1 VVIVRFCVIGAGIGG
16 LSAGIALQRA
26 GHEVQVFE
34 RAPELAPVGAG
45 ITLWPNAIRAL
56 EDLDLR
62 EAVLDA
68 GAIPREGGI
77 RTRDGRRLSQ
87 LDTDDVSRRY
97 GAPLLVLHRAAL
109 HDVLLAQLQ
118 PETLRLDMECTA
130 VTTNGDAI
138 ATFKGGQKFHADAL
152 IGADGIHSVVR
163 SAVTKAGPPD
173 YSGFTAWRAIVDV
186 DPRQLK
192 ATNGES
198 WGVGELFGVVP
209 IDDHRVYWFAASAAP
224 EGRRLDP
231 GQEKTILLQ
240 RYSTWH
246 EPIPELIELTPPDSI
261 IRSDLY
267 DRRPL
272 AKWTTGRVALL
283 GDAAHP
289 MLPNLGQGACQAI
302 EDAVA
307 LGHASILGPL
317 PRVFGDYEAQRVR
330 RAGSIA
336 ARSRRMSRVAL
347 IRNPWLARARDFVMR
362 ATPSRATMRQ
372 IDAIIGTGAA
382 PAG

>member
-1 VVIVRFCVIGAGIGG
+1 MRYCVIGAGIGG

-26 GHEVQVFE
+26 GHEVQIFE

-45 ITLWPNAIRAL
+45 ITLWPNALRAL

-87 LDTDDVSRRY
+87 LNTDDVVRRY
-97 GAPLLVLHRAAL
+97 GAPLVVLHRAAL
-109 HDVLLAQLQ
+109 HEVLLAQLQ
-118 PETLRLDMECTA
+118 PNTLRLDMECTGVA
-130 VTTNGDAI
+130 TNGDAM
-138 ATFKGGQKFHADAL
+138 ATFKGGEEIRADAI

-163 SAVTKAGPPD
+163 SAITEAEPPD
-173 YSGFTAWRAIVDV
+173 YSGYTAWRAIVDI
-186 DPRQLK
+186 DRDILH

-198 WGVGELFGVVP
+198 WGVGELFGIVP
-209 IDDHRVYWFAASAAP
+209 IDDRRTYWFAAARAP
-224 EGRRLDP
+224 EGQRRD
-231 GQEKTILLQ
+231 GAQEKAALVE
-240 RYSTWH
+240 RFRNWH
-246 EPIPELIELTPPDSI
+246 APIPELIELTPPEGI
-261 IRSDLY
+261 LRNDLY

-272 AKWTTGRVALL
+272 SQWTTGRVALL

-307 LGHASILGPL
+307 LGHASSQGSILDTL
-317 PRVFGDYEAQRVR
+317 RDYEAERVG

-336 ARSRRMSRVAL
+336 TRSRRMNRVAL
-347 IRNPWLARARDFVMR
+347 IGNPWLARTRDFIMR
-362 ATPSRATMRQ
+362 ATPTGAAMRQ
-372 IDAIIGTGAA
+372 IDAIIGTGTT